1 MIRIY
6 LVAAGLLALAALA
19 VGLWQAGARA
29 ERTQSAAAT
38 AKVRIEMMEQ
48 TRGARNAAENLDD
61 DGLVD
66 ALGRWLLPRP

>member
-6 LVAAGLLALAALA
+6 LVAAVLLTLAALA
-19 VGLWQAGARA
+19 AGLWQAGARA
-29 ERTQSAAAT
+29 ERVQNTAAT
-38 AKVRIEMMEQ
+38 AKLRIEMMEQ
-48 TRGARNAAENLDD
+48 TRGARDAAENLDD